1 MKQLELRTCYLVA
14 QELQIRGLGHVINA
28 SMLIFIISLANTAL
42 YIASRT
48 LYGLGVLKQAPKIF
62 RRVTKRGVP
71 VWALLF
77 SWLFSFLVF
86 MDLGPQDGMLVTSFF
101 RSATDILKQ
110 PSSIWSTRQ

>member
-1 MKQLELRTCYLVA
+1 MSYHQVA
-14 QELQIRGLGHVINA
+14 QELRIRGLSHVINA

-48 LYGLGVLKQAPKIF
+48 LYGLGVQQQAPKIF
-62 RRVTKRGVP
+62 RKVTKRGVP

-86 MDLGPQDGMLVTSFF
+86 MDLGPQDGVIITAFF
-101 RSATDILKQ
+101 RSG
-110 PSSIWSTRQ
+110 R